1 MAARLAWVEKMQ
13 LKQKC
18 GVALATKRL
27 FDEDQKEFIEG
38 YLAMYGDLGWP
49 LSNKM
54 VAARMTKF
62 LRSMGR
68 VNEYGQPI
76 DVSAKYAR
84 KFVKNRP
91 MLKAMKTS
99 NIDPLRSKKATVEVS
114 LFLMHKLR
122 SVTHAPV
129 GQNPVLFALCSARCS
144 VSKKKALPKPP
155 IEPQISKTRSE
166 PTRPRK
172 NMNGRLDLRR
182 SPLRFAPPPPLSA
195 RAVSRCAT
203 NFST

>member
-129 GQNPVLFALCSARCS
+129 GQNPVLFALCSARCRS
-144 VSKKKALPKPP
+144 VSKKKHFLSPQLSPKSQKL
-155 IEPQISKTRSE
+155 EVNPQGLAK
-166 PTRPRK
+166 P
-172 NMNGRLDLRR
+172 
-182 SPLRFAPPPPLSA
+182 
-195 RAVSRCAT
+195 
-203 NFST
+203 